1 MGHLVAL
8 KNFDKAKGAIVPTYL
23 DPEAAILYADEG
35 GKTKLHELVPT
46 SYLMTGHND
55 YARHDGSKIHV
66 SQLANA
72 AASHYYAQAAQLT
85 GRPTKVAQLDEIG
98 YLAHD
103 KDGRLI
109 TMDLGVTDV
118 HTNAALG
125 NYAAGY
131 HIADGIADAVS
142 PVILVPK
149 QSNVFY
155 TWNVSTDFNR
165 KLPVGAAGGS
175 AVGMINPGLTSTSYS
190 TVQYGLGGY
199 ITTEVQSN
207 ADSPLAPFT
216 KLVQMVVDA
225 LRLEREYRVA
235 TLLQTSGNWN
245 SSLVTTI
252 LSGAQWDGG
261 AASDPLA
268 VLHAMDEA
276 SYMSLDALV
285 WSTKLRHAFVRNP
298 AIQKYFGFKDRS
310 PGIPQLAQI
319 SSELGIPDIYE
330 GVMKYVTGGALSY
343 IWGNH
348 VVGLHR
354 PKQNPPTNQ
363 MDVATTYTFRWNG
376 GEAPDGSQTGG
387 LLVRSYFDPKLGVR
401 GSTVVVVTHND
412 IELQTSGL
420 VGGLVLNA
428 WQ

>member
-1 MGHLVAL
+1 MGHLIAL
-8 KNFDKAKGAIVPTYL
+8 KSYDKNKAVHVPQWL
-23 DPEAAILYADEG
+23 DPDEAILYADEG
-35 GKTKLHELVPT
+35 GKTKLRQLVPT
-46 SYLMTGHND
+46 SYLMTGHNE
-55 YARHDGSKIHV
+55 YAREDGEKIHV

-72 AASHYYAQAAQLT
+72 AASHYYAQAAALT

-98 YLAHD
+98 RLAHD

-109 TMDLGVTDV
+109 AMDLGVSDV
-118 HTNAALG
+118 HTNAAMT

-131 HIADGIADAVS
+131 HIAEGIADAVS
-142 PVILVPK
+142 PVVLVPK
-149 QSNVFY
+149 QSNVFN

-165 KLPVGAAGGS
+165 KLGVGAAPGS
-175 AVGMINPGLTSTSYS
+175 AVGMINPGLTSTNYA
-190 TVQYGLGGY
+190 TIQYGLGGFMP
-199 ITTEVQSN
+199 TEVQSN
-207 ADSPLAPFT
+207 ADAPLAPFT

-245 SSLVTTI
+245 AGLVTTV

-261 AASDPLA
+261 PASDPLA
-268 VLHAMDEA
+268 VIHAMDDA

-285 WSTKLRHAFVRNP
+285 WSPKLRKAFVRNP
-298 AIQKYFGFKDRS
+298 NVQKYFGFKDRT
-310 PGIPQLAQI
+310 PGIPKLGQI
-319 SSELGIPDIYE
+319 SEELGIPDIYE
-330 GVMKYVTGGALSY
+330 GVMKYVTGGALTY
-343 IWGNH
+343 VWGNH
-348 VVGLHR
+348 LVGLHR
-354 PKQNPPTNQ
+354 PKQNPPVNQ

-387 LLVRSYFDPKLGVR
+387 LLVRSYFDPKLGAR

-420 VGGLVLNA
+420 VGGLALNCY
-428 WQ
+428 Q